1 MKILIAEDESLLLKL
16 LVDKFQRE
24 SYEVTGCQN
33 GLEAIDLYDEKQPD
47 IVITDLQMPY
57 SGGYELIF
65 HIRKERK
72 SNTPIIVLS
81 STSVE
86 DKIVASLEL
95 GANDFVEKPFR
106 FNELIIRVRRL
117 LAAASHQ

>member
-16 LVDKFQRE
+16 LADKFSRE
-24 SYEVTGCQN
+24 NYEVIACQN
-33 GLEAIDLYDEKQPD
+33 GLEAIDLFDEKSPD
-47 IVITDLQMPY
+47 LIITDLQMPF

-65 HIRKERK
+65 HVRKERQ
-72 SNTPIIVLS
+72 SNIPIIVLS

-117 LAAASHQ
+117 LAAAGK